1 MRNLVILTEQT
12 FELPASQYLLTGQI
26 TPEDQPSSSV
36 AIAQDV
42 AGEQHFLVV
51 GDSDNSVHIVAVSQ
65 KGVQQ
70 QIGTL
75 PVAAG
80 SSRLAGVQYLMERE
94 TVVVVLES
102 GEIFTVDAAAATGD
116 VELVGAVDA
125 GIAGA
130 AWSPDEEV
138 LALVT
143 SEDRL
148 LLMTQEFEV
157 LTEVPV
163 VQAVSSQHVALGWGS
178 AETQYHG
185 RGDGESAGPAADSA
199 VAPDDKRLQ
208 ITWRG
213 DGAFFAVSRA
223 EATRGRELRV
233 YTREGVQ
240 HSTGEQ
246 TQRLGA
252 ATSWRPSGRLVAQ
265 GGHAEDGGAV
275 VVFVERNGMRHGGFA
290 LGAEV
295 QRVAAL
301 AWNGDSTVL
310 AAVVAAADGALA
322 VQLWTES
329 NYAWRQKQQLRAD
342 ALGLAA
348 ISHVRWDAEDATRLL
363 VAGARG
369 VVAIALHSTPC
380 VARAASPDC
389 NAAACVVD
397 GARLLHTPL
406 AVAQVPPPMAL
417 HTLPLPEPPTHVAFE
432 ASGAGNAFVA
442 LLADRQTLVCF
453 ECDAAQTVRDARPP
467 RQRCVLRL
475 DAAVGVPHQVAWPR
489 PQLAVLLGQ
498 RRTAGGTSQPVLAA
512 VSLDDGASLW
522 TTVLDGCAD
531 PQVLVA
537 TAAGCVLLAGADGQV
552 FTADLDTGRVTAVV
566 QLPAVCVEVDAC
578 ETEHSGELLVIGRTL
593 RGHLYA
599 GTRLLSTA
607 CLSFFLRRDA
617 LLYTTSAHELHVV
630 SVDVLAQTDGD
641 VRGETRRVERGA
653 VIVVAPAAPE
663 KEAGDWV
670 VLQMPRGNIETVRPR
685 ALVLAAVRRMLQLRH
700 YRSALLAC
708 RRNRIDM
715 NFLCDYQPEA
725 FAEDVAEFVAQI
737 DDSDLL
743 SLFISGLRDE
753 DVTRSMYRA
762 PGSADEP
769 PADVEG
775 KTTRICQALRDAM
788 QKDGAVRH
796 GLLPAVLTTLMCQH
810 PPDIAAALVL
820 ILPLPSAERDAG
832 LTHLLFLADVDRVY
846 DAALGIYELPLAL
859 LVAQRS
865 QRDPRE
871 YLPLLSSLHAISN
884 EKYRR
889 YRIDAL
895 LQRNT
900 LALEHLCG
908 AFIQCVEGDSFMDVE
923 ELWQELVQFVK
934 AQELFQSAVRM
945 LPGDTMASRVLEL
958 RACHAE
964 HLVQAENWSQAAA
977 AYLAA
982 RKIPQAVDAFIQ
994 AREWRTAM
1002 AIAGDASIDGACSFG
1017 PQQLYELAVRASE
1030 LLAEHHEFRE
1040 AAAVLLE
1047 YTQEDENAVE
1057 LLVRGSYWAE
1067 AMRCA
1072 AARDRADLV
1081 ETTIRPGVMS
1091 AADTLRDDIVELSE
1105 SFAAKHTRL
1114 KEVRAKPIEELLM
1127 ATAGGH
1133 MESRD
1138 DNVEV
1143 MSDTASMTSQ
1153 FTTFSMTNISQ
1164 TTGSTARRI
1173 SKSRRKKEERKRV
1186 RGKKGSIYEEAHL
1199 VESLARAIDRVRVHQ
1214 TAIRDLN
1221 LALVLFDCLGIAEEL
1236 QDTFLI
1242 LVNRVLA
1249 SVDWIFDQQQVRLA
1263 AGALGASEQ
1272 LSIVSKPTLPTYAWK
1287 LDCLEQG
1294 E

>member
-1 MRNLVILTEQT
+1 MRNLVLLSEQT
-12 FELPASQYLLTGQI
+12 FELPAEQYLLTGQSI
-26 TPEDQPSSSV
+26 PDDHPNSNV
-36 AIAQDV
+36 ALAQDV

-51 GDSDNSVHIVAVSQ
+51 GDSDNSVNIVAVTRE
-65 KGVQQ
+65 GVQQ
-70 QIGTL
+70 RIGTL
-75 PVAAG
+75 PVSADN
-80 SSRLAGVQYLMERE
+80 SRLAGVQYLMERE
-94 TVVVVLES
+94 IVVVVLVT
-102 GEIFTVDAAAATGD
+102 GELFTIGATTGD

-157 LTEVPV
+157 LAEVAV
-163 VQAVSSQHVALGWGS
+163 EQATASQHVAVGWGS
-178 AETQYHG
+178 AETQYRG
-185 RGDGESAGPAADSA
+185 RGDGEAEESTDKTTVS
-199 VAPDDKRLQ
+199 DDRRLQ

-223 EATRGRELRV
+223 ETTRGRKLRI
-233 YTREGVQ
+233 YTREGAQ

-246 TQRLGA
+246 MQRMGA
-252 ATSWRPSGRLVAQ
+252 AASWRPSGRLVAV
-265 GGHAEDGGAV
+265 GGQSEDARAV
-275 VVFVERNGMRHGGFA
+275 VEFVERNGQRHGGFA

-295 QRVAAL
+295 QRVEAL
-301 AWNGDSTVL
+301 AWNADSTVL
-310 AAVVAAADGALA
+310 AAVVAEADGALA

-329 NYAWRQKQQLRAD
+329 NYSWRMKQLLRAD
-342 ALGLAA
+342 VLRLTA
-348 ISHVRWDAEDATRLL
+348 ISHVRWDAEDATRLV

-369 VVAIALHSTPC
+369 IAAIALHSVPT
-380 VARAASPDC
+380 VSRAASSDC
-389 NAAACVVD
+389 NAATCVVA

-417 HTLPLPEPPTHVAFE
+417 HTLSLPDSPTHVAFA
-432 ASGAGNAFVA
+432 ASGAGNDFVA
-442 LLADRQTLVCF
+442 LLADRRTLVCF
-453 ECDAAQTVRDARPP
+453 ESDAAQTVRDARPP
-467 RQRCVLRL
+467 RQTRVLRL
-475 DAAVGVPHQVAWPR
+475 DDFVGVPRQVAWPS
-489 PQLAVLLGQ
+489 PQVAVLLTQ
-498 RRTAGGTSQPVLAA
+498 RRNSNGSALPMLVA
-512 VSLDDGASLW
+512 VSLDDGVHLW
-522 TTVLDGCAD
+522 TTVLSDCAE
-531 PQVLVA
+531 PRLLTTTATSRVLV
-537 TAAGCVLLAGADGQV
+537 TGADGQV
-552 FTADLDTGRVTAVV
+552 FSVDIDSGIVTVVV
-566 QLPAVCVEVDAC
+566 QMPAACVEVDAC
-578 ETEHSGELLVIGRTL
+578 ETVHSDGLLVIGRTL

-607 CLSFFLRRDA
+607 CLSFFQRLDV
-617 LLYTTSAHELHVV
+617 LLYTTTAHELHAV

-653 VIVVAPAAPE
+653 VIVVTPTAPE
-663 KEAGDWV
+663 KEGSDWV

-685 ALVLAAVRRMLQLRH
+685 ALVLAAVRHMLRLRY

-715 NFLCDYQPEA
+715 NFLCDYRPEA
-725 FAEDVAEFVAQI
+725 FMEDVAEFVAQV

-753 DVTRSMYRA
+753 DVTRSMYCDPA
-762 PGSADEP
+762 STAADASLP
-769 PADVEG
+769 NVEG
-775 KTTRICQALRDAM
+775 KTTRICHALRSAM
-788 QKDGAVRH
+788 QDAGVAPH
-796 GLLPAVLTTLMCQH
+796 TLLPAVLTTLMCQH

-846 DAALGIYELPLAL
+846 DAALGVYELPLAL

-884 EKYRR
+884 EEYRR
-889 YRIDAL
+889 YRIDSL
-895 LQRNT
+895 LHRNDV
-900 LALEHLCG
+900 ALEHLCT
-908 AFIQCVEGDSFMDVE
+908 AFTQCAEGDSFMNVD
-923 ELWQELVQFVK
+923 ELWRELVLFVQT
-934 AQELFQSAVRM
+934 QELFQSAIRL
-945 LPGDTMASRVLEL
+945 LPGDAMSSRVLEL
-958 RACHAE
+958 RACHAD
-964 HLVQAENWSQAAA
+964 HLAQNENWSQAAA
-977 AYLAA
+977 AYLSA
-982 RKIPQAVDAFIQ
+982 RKIPQAVDSFIQ
-994 AREWRTAM
+994 ARQWRIAM
-1002 AIAGDASIDGACSFG
+1002 AIAGDSSVEGSCVFG

-1030 LLAEHHEFRE
+1030 LLAEHHEFLE
-1040 AAAVLLE
+1040 AATVLLE

-1057 LLVRGSYWAE
+1057 LLVRGSNWAE

-1081 ETTIRPGVMS
+1081 ETTIRPGIMS
-1091 AADTLRDDIVELSE
+1091 AADTLRDDIAELSQ
-1105 SFAAKHTRL
+1105 SFAAKYERL

-1127 ATAGGH
+1127 TAAGGH
-1133 MESRD
+1133 IDSRD
-1138 DNVEV
+1138 ENVEV

-1199 VESLARAIDRVRVHQ
+1199 VESLARAIDRVRVNQ
-1214 TAIRDLN
+1214 TALHDLN
-1221 LALVLFDCLGIAEEL
+1221 LALVLFDCLDIAAEL
-1236 QDTFLI
+1236 QTSFLK
-1242 LVNRVLA
+1242 LVDKTLA

-1263 AGALGASEQ
+1263 AGALGADVQ
-1272 LSIVSKPTLPTYAWK
+1272 LSVVPKPTLPSYTWK
-1287 LDCLEQG
+1287 LNCLE
-1294 E
+1294 